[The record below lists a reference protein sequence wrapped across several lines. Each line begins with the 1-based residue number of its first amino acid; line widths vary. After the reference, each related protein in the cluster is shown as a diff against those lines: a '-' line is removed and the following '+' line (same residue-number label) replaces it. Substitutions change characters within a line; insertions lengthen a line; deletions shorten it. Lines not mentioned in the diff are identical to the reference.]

1 MIRLTLTQDELDS
14 LKKAESESQDVVV
27 HKKITAIRMLHL
39 GYLSKDI
46 AECLGLTTPTIHRYY
61 HSYKENDLSTYL
73 STAYKV
79 YKGKMTQEMVDKLV
93 EHLDQNLYS
102 KAEDIQAYVFKEFG
116 IKYSLPGI
124 SVLLNRLGYRYKMAG
139 TVPMGAN
146 KEDQDRF
153 LEETLNPLLD
163 KAKSKEVDVY
173 FMDSTHPS
181 HQATAGRA
189 WIRAGKNVS
198 IPSGSGRKR
207 VNITG
212 AINAVDPTELHYEQS
227 KTVDSETIVSVI
239 KKNKREQAK

>member
-1 MIRLTLTQDELDS
+1 MIRLTLNQDELEA

-61 HSYKENDLSTYL
+61 HSYKKHDLSTYL

-79 YKGKMTQEMVDKLV
+79 YQGKLTEEMIDKLR
-93 EHLDQNLYS
+93 EHLNQNLYS
-102 KAEDIQAYVFKEFG
+102 KAEDVQAYVFKEFG

-124 SVLLNRLGYRYKMAG
+124 SVALNRLGYRYKLAG

-153 LEETLNPLLD
+153 LEQTLNPLLE
-163 KAKSKEVDVY
+163 KAKNKEVDVY
-173 FMDSTHPS
+173 FVDSTHPC

-189 WIRAGKNVS
+189 WIPVGKNVS

-212 AINAVDPTELHYEQS
+212 AINAVEPTDLHYEKS
-227 KTVDSETIVSVI
+227 KTVNSETIVSVL
-239 KKNKREQAK
+239 KKNKGEQVK